1 MELTQLDLFY
11 RFGAAFVIGLLVGL
25 QREFAKGHE
34 VEEDL
39 FAGARTFTLL
49 SLAGAAGAYLAIVA
63 GTMSILVTVIGVLG
77 VMITVAYLVASRF
90 GEMGQ
95 TTELA
100 AIVISITGA
109 LCILGDVTLAVAIA
123 VTTTVLL
130 SLKLQTESLAKSLT
144 EEDVYA
150 SLKFAVIT
158 AIVLPVLPRHGY
170 GPEPLNSLVPFN
182 IWLMVV
188 FISGISFF
196 GYILIKIV
204 GPRRGVGITGVL
216 GGLVSSTAVT
226 LSFSQRSR
234 DTPALSSAFALAILL
249 AWSIMFARVMIETA
263 AINMGLFRIV
273 WIPLLA
279 AMIVTF
285 SYCAYLYVKS
295 ETGDTGEPETF
306 TNPFKLKPALT
317 FGVLYAVIFL
327 ISKTANLYFGNTGVF
342 VSSIAAGLADVDAIT
357 LSMAELSRDGGVE
370 LETAARA
377 VVLAAASNT
386 LVKGFI
392 VLGTGSRQLR
402 KVILPGLVASLGVAI
417 FIVFLV

>member
-25 QREFAKGHE
+25 QREYAKGHE

-49 SLAGAAGAYLAIVA
+49 SLAGAAGAYLALVA
-63 GTMSILVTVIGVLG
+63 GTMSILVVTLAILG
-77 VMITVAYLVASRF
+77 VMVTIAYLVASQA
-90 GEMGQ
+90 GELGQ
-95 TTELA
+95 TTEVA
-100 AIVISITGA
+100 AIVISIAGA

-123 VTTTVLL
+123 VATTVLL

-158 AIVLPVLPRHGY
+158 VIVLPILPRTGY
-170 GPEPLNSLVPFN
+170 GPEPFNALVPFN

-188 FISGISFF
+188 FISGISFL

-234 DTPALSSAFALAILL
+234 DTPSLAVSFALAILL
-249 AWSIMFARVMIETA
+249 AWSVMFARVMIETA
-263 AINMGLFRIV
+263 AINMSLFRIV
-273 WIPLLA
+273 WLPLLA
-279 AMIVTF
+279 AMVVTF
-285 SYCAYLYVKS
+285 SYCAYLYIKS
-295 ETGDTGEPETF
+295 ETSDTGKSESF

-317 FGVLYAVIFL
+317 FGVLYALIFL
-327 ISKTANLYFGNTGVF
+327 IAKSANLYFGNTGVL
-342 VSSIAAGLADVDAIT
+342 VSSIVAGLADVDAIT
-357 LSMAELSRDGGVE
+357 LSMAELSRDGGIE
-370 LETAARA
+370 LDTAAKA

-386 LVKGFI
+386 IVKGAI
-392 VLGTGSRQLR
+392 VLGTGSKKLR
-402 KVILPGLVASLGVAI
+402 RVILPGLLASLSAAI
-417 FIVFLV
+417 VIVFLI